1 MRFLKRIAG
10 FLGFAKEEEHDARDE
25 AADDVVDADSIAAE
39 THNLPPKGFSVP
51 VKVAVDRPPLGPV
64 LIPCAVGDGGVQG
77 LKWYAKRLKIDEDGD
92 VAHEFLD
99 EILPT
104 ASSSGE
110 EDQHRPFPRLRVKDS
125 AKVAKVRHQSIA
137 PNAVTVEKEELILDS
152 MAVEVKIKVGEWCL

>member
-10 FLGFAKEEEHDARDE
+10 FLGFSKEEEHDARDE

-39 THNLPPKGFSVP
+39 THNLPRKGFSVP

-77 LKWYAKRLKIDEDGD
+77 LKWYARHLKIDEDGD

-110 EDQHRPFPRLRVKDS
+110 EDQHRPFPQLRVKYS
-125 AKVAKVRHQSIA
+125 AKVAKVRHQSLA
-137 PNAVTVEKEELILDS
+137 PNGKVLQSVEYQGRLLS
-152 MAVEVKIKVGEWCL
+152 V